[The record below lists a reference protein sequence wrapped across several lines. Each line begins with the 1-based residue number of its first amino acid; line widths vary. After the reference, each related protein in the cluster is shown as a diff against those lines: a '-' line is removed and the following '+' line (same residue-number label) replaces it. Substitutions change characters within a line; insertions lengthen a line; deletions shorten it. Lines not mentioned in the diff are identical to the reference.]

1 MGLVIRVVVCLI
13 FIIAGLP
20 GVTSFVGWLASVGV
34 VNGVASFS
42 FLTHFA
48 AITMGYIDAR
58 DLVFFASLL
67 ACFLFANA
75 IILDAKKA
83 D

>member
-1 MGLVIRVVVCLI
+1 VITVVLCLL

-20 GVTSFVGWLASVGV
+20 AVTSFVGSFASEAV

-48 AITMGYIDAR
+48 AITKGVIDAR

>member
-1 MGLVIRVVVCLI
+1 VITVVRCLL
-13 FIIAGLP
+13 FTRAGRPAVPRL
-20 GVTSFVGWLASVGV
+20 VGWLASEAV
-34 VNGVASFS
+34 VTGVASFS
-42 FLTHFA
+42 SLTHSA
-48 AITMGYIDAR
+48 PNTLGSNAPR

>member
-1 MGLVIRVVVCLI
+1 LVIRVGLSVL
-13 FIIAGLP
+13 FISAGGR
-20 GVTSFVGWLASVGV
+20 GVTCLGGWCASAGV
-34 VNGVASFS
+34 VTGVPSYSSLPHSAPN
-42 FLTHFA
+42 TKGE
-48 AITMGYIDAR
+48 TPPR